1 MLITVGINV
10 LSMLRLL
17 LAQLRN
23 ALELLGVAQDPKVV
37 LILGVFKV
45 LKSY

>member
-10 LSMLRLL
+10 SSMSRLL
-17 LAQLRN
+17 SAQLRD

-45 LKSY
+45 LKLY